1 MNDSSHEGTH
11 SSSSYASSL
20 ARSQALA
27 KDLAV
32 HPEHYRIL
40 TGDRP
45 TGRLH
50 IGHYFGTLEN
60 RVVLQNRGVPLFVLI
75 ADYQALT
82 DRDASSTLP
91 NDVLEILA
99 DYLACGIN
107 PEQATIF
114 CHSHVAA
121 LNQLMLPF
129 LSLVTVSEI
138 SRNPTVKDEI
148 QSSGRD
154 YVTGMMFTYPVHQA
168 ADILSMHGTVV
179 PVGKDQLPH
188 LEITRTIAR
197 RFNERYS
204 PDAPYFIEPTGLL
217 GNAPLLLGV
226 DGEKMSKSRHNAIQ
240 IASTADETA
249 RLIKGA
255 KTDPD
260 RHITY
265 DPKHRKEVSNLILLA
280 SLCLGTTPE
289 HVASQVGDG
298 GSSSLKALVT
308 DAVNTYFQPIREHRA
323 TLLADPSHLISIL
336 REGNERACDVADATL
351 RDVQRLMFT
360 KYY

>member
-1 MNDSSHEGTH
+1 MTEPAHAAH
-11 SSSSYASSL
+11 QASSYASSV
-20 ARSQALA
+20 ARSQALGA
-27 KDLAV
+27 DLAL
-32 HPEHYRIL
+32 HPERYRIL

-60 RVVLQNRGVPLFVLI
+60 RVVLQNKGVPLFVLI

-82 DRDASSTLP
+82 DRDATSTLP
-91 NDVLEILA
+91 ADVLEILA
-99 DYLACGIN
+99 DYLACGID
-107 PEQATIF
+107 PGKATIF

-148 QSSGRD
+148 RSSGRD

-179 PVGKDQLPH
+179 PVGKDQLHH
-188 LEITRTIAR
+188 LELTRTIAR

-226 DGEKMSKSRHNAIQ
+226 DGEKMSKSRRNAIQ
-240 IASTADETA
+240 IASTPDETA
-249 RLIKGA
+249 KLLKGA

-260 RHITY
+260 RNITY
-265 DPKHRKEVSNLILLA
+265 DPKHRKEVANLVLLA
-280 SLCLGTTPE
+280 SLCLDSTPE
-289 HVASQVGDG
+289 AVAEEIGDG
-298 GSSSLKALVT
+298 GASALKALVT
-308 DAVNTYFQPIREHRA
+308 DAVNTYFQPIRERRSQ
-323 TLLADPSHLISIL
+323 LIADPAQLVAIL
-336 REGNERACDVADATL
+336 REGNERACEVADATL
-351 RDVQRLMFT
+351 RDVQQLMFT